1 MSSGGLGLHQLGRVF
16 ISEVKRRALI
26 HAQAHERPST
36 VAIKRR
42 ARANYDPM
50 FISVQL
56 TGFIYF
62 FFAFSLLQQELV
74 GGGGAR
80 SEAEMELSVDGCGG
94 SCEFKFALVLALR
107 P

>member
-42 ARANYDPM
+42 ARANYNPM

-56 TGFIYF
+56 TGFF
-62 FFAFSLLQQELV
+62 FFFLLSPFCNKSWSEGEEHAQRLRWSSVWTAME
-74 GGGGAR
+74 GAVN
-80 SEAEMELSVDGCGG
+80 LNLLWC
-94 SCEFKFALVLALR
+94 
-107 P
+107 

>member
-42 ARANYDPM
+42 ARANYDPV

-56 TGFIYF
+56 MGFLFLF
-62 FFAFSLLQQELV
+62 FFRFLPFATRA
-74 GGGGAR
+74 GRRGR
-80 SEAEMELSVDGCGG
+80 ST
-94 SCEFKFALVLALR
+94 LR
-107 P
+107 G

>member
-42 ARANYDPM
+42 ARANYDPV

-56 TGFIYF
+56 TGFFILF

-80 SEAEMELSVDGCGG
+80 SEAEMGLSVDGCGG
-94 SCEFKFALVLALR
+94 S
-107 P
+107 

>member
-42 ARANYDPM
+42 ARANYDPV

-56 TGFIYF
+56 TGFLF
-62 FFAFSLLQQELV
+62 FLFFSLSPFCNKSWSEGEEHAQRLRWSSVWTAVE
-74 GGGGAR
+74 GA
-80 SEAEMELSVDGCGG
+80 ENLNLLSC
-94 SCEFKFALVLALR
+94 
-107 P
+107 